1 MNMSRFSKIIT
12 FAAAMTALVSCGS
25 NARIEGTVSDAASSE
40 VIVKLL
46 NSNRYEILDTVKTN
60 AAGQFSYKVSVAEGQ
75 PEFVYLFHKDRK
87 LATLLLEAGDKVAVS
102 ADTLGNATI
111 EGSEESVKLAEVEKK
126 YASVIRDFEALAAK
140 MNAASTQK
148 EFDAYA
154 NEMSQA
160 YVAYYREMV
169 RYVLGNSHSMTVIP
183 VFYQVLGENLPLF
196 SQQTDA
202 ILYSNVADSLETVYP
217 ESKYVKALRA
227 EAKRRHDYM
236 ELATRISTADQVDF
250 LDIELPDLQAQKVKL
265 SDTHKKVTLVYFWTA
280 TDAAQKMFNLD
291 VLAPVYKEL
300 HGQGFEIYQVSL
312 DADKGLWAKVAKEQN
327 LPWANVCD
335 SRGAAS
341 NYVGL
346 YNIAKLPSA
355 FIIGADGLAATSF
368 SDAAS
373 LSKAVK
379 AALAKK

>member
-1 MNMSRFSKIIT
+1 MSRFSKISM
-12 FAAAMTALVSCGS
+12 FAALVLMAASCGRT
-25 NARIEGTVSDAASSE
+25 AKIEGEIADAPASK
-40 VIVKLL
+40 VVVKLL
-46 NSNRYEILDTVKTN
+46 DVNRYQVLDTLTTD
-60 AAGQFSYKVSVAEGQ
+60 AQGRFSYKVEVEKGQ
-75 PEFVYLFHKDRK
+75 PEFVYIFRNDVK
-87 LATLLLEAGDKVAVS
+87 LASLLLSAGDKVTVK
-102 ADTLGNATI
+102 ADTLGKWSV
-111 EGSEESVKLAEVEKK
+111 EGSEESQKLMQVEADYAAAVSAIVNAEPGMAVKEYIK
-126 YASVIRDFEALAAK
+126 
-140 MNAASTQK
+140 
-148 EFDAYA
+148 
-154 NEMSQA
+154 
-160 YVAYYREMV
+160 YYRDRV
-169 RYVLGNSHSMTVIP
+169 KYVMSNPYSLTVVP
-183 VFYQVLGENLPLF
+183 VFYQSFAENLPVF
-196 SQQTDA
+196 GQQTDA
-202 ILYSNVADSLETVYP
+202 IHFENAADSLATVYP
-217 ESKYVKALRA
+217 DSKYVKALRA

-265 SDTHKKVTLVYFWTA
+265 SDTHQKVTLVYFWTA